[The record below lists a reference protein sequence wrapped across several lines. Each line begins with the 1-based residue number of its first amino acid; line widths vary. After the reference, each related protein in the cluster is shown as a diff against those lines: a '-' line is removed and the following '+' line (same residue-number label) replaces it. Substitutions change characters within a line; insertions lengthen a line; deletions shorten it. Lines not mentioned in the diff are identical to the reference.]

1 MSENIYE
8 GLFILDTAKYNRD
21 PEVVSNQIAETIESM
36 GGKVRVSRL
45 WEERKLVYPIKG
57 QTRGIYWLTYFLLET
72 DKVKDLHRQFRI
84 NGNILRFLVLRI
96 DPRLEEALVEHA
108 IAGPVHKEE
117 AAGLA
122 ESEEHDFVPSYD
134 AEDEDNSESNE

>member
-45 WEERKLVYPIKG
+45 WEERKLAYEIKH
-57 QTRGIYWLTYFLLET
+57 QTRGIYWLAYFRLDT
-72 DKVKDLHRQFRI
+72 DKAKDLNRQFQI
-84 NGNILRFLVLRI
+84 NGNVLRFLILRI

-108 IAGPVHKEE
+108 LAGPVHKEE
-117 AAGLA
+117 TASAAAGA
-122 ESEEHDFVPSYD
+122 NYEPAD
-134 AEDEDNSESNE
+134 EDEAEAAANGVDDE